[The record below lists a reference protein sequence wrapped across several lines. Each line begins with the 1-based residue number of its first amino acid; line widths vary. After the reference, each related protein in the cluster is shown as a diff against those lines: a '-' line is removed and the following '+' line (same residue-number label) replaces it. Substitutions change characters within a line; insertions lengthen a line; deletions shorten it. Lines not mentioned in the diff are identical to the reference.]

1 LTEGTSVQR
10 TARFLG
16 RSFTYGYLITKHEPD
31 RLVEMTVQRP
41 FPMLVRYEL
50 DDAPDG
56 TLVAIRAQGTPG
68 RFFGVATPVMNA
80 QVRKRIAADLERL
93 RRRLEP

>member
-1 LTEGTSVQR
+1 
-10 TARFLG
+10 
-16 RSFTYGYLITKHEPD
+16 
-31 RLVEMTVQRP
+31 MTVQRP

-56 TLVAIRAQGTPG
+56 TLLALRAQGTP
-68 RFFGVATPVMNA
+68 RPFFGFSTPVLNA

-93 RRRLEP
+93 RRCLEP